1 MPQNDFLVPVTENGQ
16 RVLDLVKTNPKEASQ
31 IMESLSD
38 DEQASLVS
46 HQALRDPK
54 GAEDLLFLLKD
65 RKSSKIVSN
74 LGDRTVFRIMKSQS
88 STHIGILSLLNP
100 ERVQSILDLDQELFS
115 SQGLTDDET
124 AYHWMISFLEEDEA
138 TFTDLLMSLDIK
150 VVASA
155 FQNKVR
161 PPMVRT
167 AAGKDEEDDEPSF
180 PADFLVKLDRAEL
193 KPDDLDVTDEE
204 TRDILTRIHL
214 VDEVYFNQVVSLM
227 MREKDLK
234 RRTAEEALDRI
245 HEQVGDMT
253 AITEE
258 AEDMFV
264 PLEE

>member
-1 MPQNDFLVPVTENGQ
+1 MPQDNFLVPVSEDGR

-38 DEQASLVS
+38 EEQISLVS
-46 HQALRDPK
+46 HQALRSPK

-65 RKSSKIVSN
+65 QKSSKIVSD

-88 STHIGILSLLNP
+88 STHIGILSLMNP

-115 SQGLTDDET
+115 TKGLTDDET

-155 FQNKVR
+155 FQAKVR
-161 PPMVRT
+161 PPVTRT
-167 AAGKDEEDDEPSF
+167 GPRNDEEDEPAF
-180 PADFLVKLDRAEL
+180 PADFLVKLDQGEL
-193 KPDDLDVTDEE
+193 KPDDLEVTDEE

-214 VDEVYFNQVVSLM
+214 VDEVYFNMVVSLM

-253 AITEE
+253 AMTEE